1 MAKAA
6 SRNKD
11 LGILLIRIAI
21 GLVFVIHG
29 WDKVSDL
36 SGTATAMAG
45 LGVPAVLAYVAS
57 FVELLGGVALIVGVW
72 TRWVG
77 ILLAVEMA
85 IAIALV
91 KLQFGYVGG
100 YEFELTLLLGSLGL
114 TLTGP
119 GAFSVEKI
127 FLKGR

>member
-1 MAKAA
+1 MAKAV

-21 GLVFVIHG
+21 GLVFVVHG

-36 SGTATAMAG
+36 SGVAIAMSS
-45 LGVPAVLAYVAS
+45 LGIPAVLAYAVA
-57 FVELLGGVALIVGVW
+57 FVELLGGTALIIGVW
-72 TRWVG
+72 THWVG
-77 ILLAVEMA
+77 ILLAVEIAM
-85 IAIALV
+85 AIALV
-91 KLQFGYVGG
+91 KISFGYLGG
-100 YEFELTLLLGSLGL
+100 YEFELTLLLSSLGI
-114 TLTGP
+114 TLIGP

>member
-21 GLVFVIHG
+21 GLVFVAHG

-36 SGTATAMAG
+36 SGTATAMSG
-45 LGVPAVLAYVAS
+45 LGIPAVLAYAVS
-57 FVELLGGVALIVGVW
+57 FAEFLGGIAFVAGLW

-77 ILLAVEMA
+77 VLLAVVMA

-91 KLQFGYVGG
+91 KIKLGYVGG
-100 YEFELTLLLGSLGL
+100 YEYELTLLLGSLGIA
-114 TLTGP
+114 LTGS

-127 FLKGR
+127 ALKGR

>member
-21 GLVFVIHG
+21 GLVFLAHG

-36 SGTATAMAG
+36 SGTAIVMAEF
-45 LGVPAVLAYVAS
+45 GVPAIFAYAAS
-57 FVELLGGVALIVGVW
+57 FVELLGGLALVAGVW
-72 TRWVG
+72 TRWAG
-77 ILLAVEMA
+77 ILLAVEIA
-85 IAIALV
+85 VAIALV

-100 YEFELTLLLGSLGL
+100 YEFELTLLLGSLGIAL
-114 TLTGP
+114 IGP
-119 GAFSVEKI
+119 GAFSVEK
-127 FLKGR
+127 FVLKGR